1 MTLSGGQTQRLFV
14 ALALIN
20 DPEVVFLDELTTG
33 LDPQARRAIWD
44 LVRDIRERGKTVFL
58 TTHLMEEA
66 ERLCDRVAIM
76 DHVRI
81 IDIDSPA
88 GLVGRHCPERTVF
101 LSTADTAAAE
111 RFHTVAGVEAV
122 DRDDTSYTIRGRG
135 DDLVT
140 ALIRCPLRKQDHG
153 DRLPH
158 RHADARGRVPQAHR
172 AFHPQLSRQDMLRGL
187 LALTWLEIKIFLREP
202 LGVVATVVV
211 PVAIFL
217 FLGEG
222 LGDEL
227 SSDSP
232 TGNWLM
238 TVEIPIF
245 ASLLIAL
252 NAVVSIVAIILI
264 YREGGI
270 LKRLRATPLRPQTIL
285 GAHVIVKLL
294 LTTVT
299 LGAMALAG
307 RRLYPCLDRPPGA
320 QLRSRTPV
328 YDGDSSVDRLLDRQ
342 HHPDSSDG
350 ATCREHHSVS
360 DGWILWPV
368 RPPRPATHGD
378 TSYRPPPFH

>member
-1 MTLSGGQTQRLFV
+1 
-14 ALALIN
+14 
-20 DPEVVFLDELTTG
+20 
-33 LDPQARRAIWD
+33 
-44 LVRDIRERGKTVFL
+44 
-58 TTHLMEEA
+58 
-66 ERLCDRVAIM
+66 
-76 DHVRI
+76 
-81 IDIDSPA
+81 
-88 GLVGRHCPERTVF
+88 
-101 LSTADTAAAE
+101 
-111 RFHTVAGVEAV
+111 
-122 DRDDTSYTIRGRG
+122 
-135 DDLVT
+135 
-140 ALIRCPLRKQDHG
+140 
-153 DRLPH
+153 
-158 RHADARGRVPQAHR
+158 
-172 AFHPQLSRQDMLRGL
+172 MLRGL

-307 RRLYPCLDRPPGA
+307 RRLYPASIDLPVLSFVLALLFTTATLLSIGFLIASIIPTARMAQPVASIILYPMVGFSGLFVPLD
-320 QLRSRTPV
+320 QLPTAIQAIARAIPLTYAVSLLRGIWQ
-328 YDGDSSVDRLLDRQ
+328 GDAWLAHTGDVAALLLT
-342 HHPDSSDG
+342 
-350 ATCREHHSVS
+350 AVVS
-360 DGWILWPV
+360 TALAAKVFRWE
-368 RPPRPATHGD
+368 
-378 TSYRPPPFH
+378 